1 MPDLRHDPDQK
12 GREMR
17 RRIHLALFVS
27 LFLPQPS
34 HGQSTDDLQSTI
46 RQRTGKQVEWQKDV
60 EANDRIRE
68 AIRALLR
75 RTLTV
80 DVAVQIALLNN
91 RELQA
96 TFEEIGIANADLI
109 EAGLLKNPIF
119 AGDARFPNRSP
130 SGTNVE
136 MSIVQEFFDLLVV
149 PLRKKVAAAQL
160 EKTKLRVGDAV
171 LKLAVEVKTAFYEL
185 QAEQQLLGRLKAINE
200 TNAAA
205 VELAQRQHEAG
216 NINDLDLANQQA
228 TYSQSKLDIAETSAS
243 IRSDREKLNRLMGLW
258 GEDTAWKIDDELP
271 SLPPTDFSQQ
281 RLESLA
287 INQRLDLAATKTEL
301 GAIVG
306 SLGLTKT
313 YRYVGSIE
321 FGVDTEKDTDR
332 QRVTGPTWQLELPI
346 FNHGQGRIAKLEAQL
361 RQVER
366 RLEFQAVA
374 IRAEVRE
381 ARDRLIAKRDLA
393 TYYSDEL
400 LPGRKKIL
408 ELTLT
413 HYNAMLKS
421 PYDLLLAK
429 QNEIAAERGYI
440 DALRDYWIARADL
453 ERAVGGSLS
462 SSYSSSKKLGGEEER
477 GRRRGRAGEGD

>member
-1 MPDLRHDPDQK
+1 MIRYFFLGLILP
-12 GREMR
+12 MS
-17 RRIHLALFVS
+17 S
-27 LFLPQPS
+27 LSTL
-34 HGQSTDDLQSTI
+34 QSQATDDLQSTI
-46 RQRTGKQVEWQKDV
+46 QQRTGKQVEWQKDV
-60 EANDRIRE
+60 EASNQIRE

-75 RTLTV
+75 RTLTA
-80 DVAVQIALLNN
+80 DAAVQVALLNN

-96 TFEEIGIANADLI
+96 TFEEIGIAQGELV

-119 AGDARFPNRSP
+119 AGNARFPDRSP
-130 SGTNVE
+130 SGTNIE
-136 MSIVQEFFDLLVV
+136 MSIAQEFFDLLVI

-160 EKTKLRVGDAV
+160 AKTKLRVGDTI
-171 LKLAVEVKTAFYEL
+171 LKLAAETKTAFYEL

-200 TNAAA
+200 TDATA

-228 TYSQSKLDIAETSAS
+228 TYSQSKLDIAETTAS
-243 IRSDREKLNRLMGLW
+243 VRAGREKLNRLMGTW
-258 GEDTAWKIDDELP
+258 GDDTVWKIDNELP
-271 SLPPTDFSQQ
+271 ELPAVDFAQR

-287 INQRLDLAATKTEL
+287 INQRLDLAATKVEI
-301 GAIVG
+301 GALVG
-306 SLGLTKT
+306 SLGITKT
-313 YRYVGSIE
+313 YRYIGSVE
-321 FGVDTEKDTDR
+321 FGVDTEKETDG

-346 FNHGQGRIAKLEAQL
+346 FNRGQGRIAKLKAQL
-361 RQVER
+361 RQAER
-366 RLEFQAVA
+366 RLESEAVA

-381 ARDRLIAKRDLA
+381 ARDRLIEKRDLT
-393 TYYSDEL
+393 TYYRDEL

-429 QNEIAAERGYI
+429 QNEISAERGYV

-453 ERAVGGSLS
+453 ERAVGGRLGRTSLDTNS
-462 SSYSSSKKLGGEEER
+462 SFKETKNNQ
-477 GRRRGRAGEGD
+477 

>member
-1 MPDLRHDPDQK
+1 MNQRYF
-12 GREMR
+12 
-17 RRIHLALFVS
+17 LALI
-27 LFLPQPS
+27 LPMLALSALQ
-34 HGQSTDDLQSTI
+34 GQSTEDLQSTI

-60 EANDRIRE
+60 EARDRIRE
-68 AIRALLR
+68 AIRGMLR
-75 RTLTV
+75 LTLTADSAIQV
-80 DVAVQIALLNN
+80 ALLNN

-119 AGDARFPNRSP
+119 AGDARFPNRAP
-130 SGTNVE
+130 SGTDIE
-136 MSIVQEFFDLLVV
+136 MAIAQEFFDLLVI
-149 PLRKKVAAAQL
+149 PLRKKVAAVQL
-160 EKTKLRVGDAV
+160 AKTKLRVGYAI
-171 LKLAVEVKTAFYEL
+171 LKLAAGVKAAFYEL
-185 QAEQQLLGRLKAINE
+185 QAEQQLIGRLKAIKE
-200 TNAAA
+200 TDAAA

-243 IRSDREKLNRLMGLW
+243 IRAGREKLNRLMGTW
-258 GEDTAWKIDDELP
+258 GDDTAWKIDNELP
-271 SLPPTDFSQQ
+271 ELPAGDFSQQ

-287 INQRLDLAATKTEL
+287 ISQRLDLAATKTQISAL
-301 GAIVG
+301 VG
-306 SLGLTKT
+306 SLGITKT

-321 FGVDTEKDTDR
+321 FGVDTEKDTDG
-332 QRVTGPTWQLELPI
+332 QRVTGPTWQWELPI
-346 FNHGQGRIAKLEAQL
+346 FNRGQGRIAKLQAEL
-361 RQVER
+361 RQAER
-366 RLEFQAVA
+366 RLESEAVA

-393 TYYSDEL
+393 TYYRDEL

-429 QNEIAAERGYI
+429 QNEISAERGYVA
-440 DALRDYWIARADL
+440 ALRDYWIARADL
-453 ERAVGGSLS
+453 ERAVGGRLS
-462 SSYSSSKKLGGEEER
+462 RTSIDIDSSFKETKNNH
-477 GRRRGRAGEGD
+477 

>member
-1 MPDLRHDPDQK
+1 MNQRYF
-12 GREMR
+12 
-17 RRIHLALFVS
+17 LALI
-27 LFLPQPS
+27 LPMLALSALQ
-34 HGQSTDDLQSTI
+34 GQSTEDLQSTI

-60 EANDRIRE
+60 EARDRIRE
-68 AIRALLR
+68 AIRGMLR
-75 RTLTV
+75 LTLTADSAIQV
-80 DVAVQIALLNN
+80 ALLNN

-119 AGDARFPNRSP
+119 AGDARFPNRAP
-130 SGTNVE
+130 SGTDIE
-136 MSIVQEFFDLLVV
+136 MATAQEFFDLLVI
-149 PLRKKVAAAQL
+149 PLRKKVAAVQL
-160 EKTKLRVGDAV
+160 AKTKLRVGDAI
-171 LKLAVEVKTAFYEL
+171 LKLAAGVKAAFYEL
-185 QAEQQLLGRLKAINE
+185 QAEQQLIGRLKAIKE
-200 TNAAA
+200 TDAAA

-243 IRSDREKLNRLMGLW
+243 IRAGREKLNRLMGTW
-258 GEDTAWKIDDELP
+258 GDDTAWKIDNELP
-271 SLPPTDFSQQ
+271 ELPAGDFSQQ

-287 INQRLDLAATKTEL
+287 ISQRLDLAATKTQISAL
-301 GAIVG
+301 VG
-306 SLGLTKT
+306 SLGITKT

-321 FGVDTEKDTDR
+321 FGVDTEKDTDG
-332 QRVTGPTWQLELPI
+332 QRVTGPTWQWELPI
-346 FNHGQGRIAKLEAQL
+346 FNRGQGRIAKLQAEL
-361 RQVER
+361 RQAER
-366 RLEFQAVA
+366 RLESEAVA

-393 TYYSDEL
+393 TYYRDEL

-429 QNEIAAERGYI
+429 QNEISAERGYVA
-440 DALRDYWIARADL
+440 ALRDYWIARADL
-453 ERAVGGSLS
+453 ERAVGGRLS
-462 SSYSSSKKLGGEEER
+462 RTSIDIDSSFKETKNNH
-477 GRRRGRAGEGD
+477 

>member
-1 MPDLRHDPDQK
+1 MTRSFSLVL
-12 GREMR
+12 M
-17 RRIHLALFVS
+17 LSLLSLSAL
-27 LFLPQPS
+27 QA
-34 HGQSTDDLQSTI
+34 QSPEDLQSTI
-46 RQRTGKQVEWQKDV
+46 RQRTGKQVEWQKDA
-60 EANDRIRE
+60 EARDQIQE

-75 RTLTV
+75 RTLSA
-80 DVAVQIALLNN
+80 DAAVQVALLNN

-96 TFEEIGIANADLI
+96 TFEEIGIAQADLI

-130 SGTNVE
+130 SGTNIE
-136 MSIVQEFFDLLVV
+136 MSIAQEFFDLLVI
-149 PLRKKVAAAQL
+149 PLRKKIAAAQL
-160 EKTKLRVGDAV
+160 MKTKLRVGDAI
-171 LKLAVEVKTAFYEL
+171 LKLAVEAKTAFYEL

-200 TNAAA
+200 TDATA

-228 TYSQSKLDIAETSAS
+228 TYSQSKLDIAENSAS
-243 IRSDREKLNRLMGLW
+243 IRAGREKLNRLMGTW
-258 GEDTAWKIDDELP
+258 GGDTAWKIDNELP
-271 SLPPTDFSQQ
+271 GLPASDFAQV

-287 INQRLDLAATKTEL
+287 ISQRLDLAATKVEI
-301 GAIVG
+301 GALVG
-306 SLGLTKT
+306 SLGITKT

-321 FGVDTEKDTDR
+321 FGVDTEKDTDG

-346 FNHGQGRIAKLEAQL
+346 FNRGQGRIAKLKAQL
-361 RQVER
+361 RQAER
-366 RLEFQAVA
+366 RLESEAVA

-381 ARDRLIAKRDLA
+381 ARDRLIEKRDLT
-393 TYYSDEL
+393 TYYRDEL

-429 QNEIAAERGYI
+429 QNEISAERGYV

-453 ERAVGGSLS
+453 ERAVGGRLGRTSLDTNS
-462 SSYSSSKKLGGEEER
+462 SFKETKNN
-477 GRRRGRAGEGD
+477 